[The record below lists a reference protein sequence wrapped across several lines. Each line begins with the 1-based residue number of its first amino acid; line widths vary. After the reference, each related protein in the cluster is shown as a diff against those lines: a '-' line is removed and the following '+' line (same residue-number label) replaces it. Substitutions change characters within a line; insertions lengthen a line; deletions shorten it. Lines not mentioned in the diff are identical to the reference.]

1 MDEWDVGRVD
11 GWGRLVA
18 FSFFSFF
25 YIPFHER

>member
-25 YIPFHER
+25 LHSVS